1 MQSGLCTLLLSDT
14 FNIVL
19 STGCYV
25 LAIGLPGK
33 FDHLR
38 FSRRSNFIAL
48 IYCICGRVCV
58 GVHEEVGRQLCGVH
72 SHLPSCGS
80 QALNLQ
86 H

>member
-1 MQSGLCTLLLSDT
+1 MQSGLRTLLLSDT

-19 STGCYV
+19 STRCYV
-25 LAIGLPGK
+25 LAIVLSDR

-38 FSRRSNFIAL
+38 LSRRSSFIAL
-48 IYCICGRVCV
+48 IYCVWEGLC
-58 GVHEEVGRQLCGVH
+58 GVHEEVRTQLCAVR
-72 SHLPSCGS
+72 SLLPSCRS